1 MKKYG
6 ALLALVLAVISGLF
20 AVTLVNRWLE
30 GKAKQPSV
38 AIGETLPVTK
48 IVIAAKDLAVGEP
61 LSDAALALAEW
72 PKASTPQGSLEKIEG
87 LSERVVATRLKAGQ
101 PILVGD
107 LAAPGSGAG
116 LVSTIQPGKR
126 AMAIRVD
133 EVIGVGGFVLP
144 NTHVDVI
151 AVWKEDQDHETSEII
166 LEEIEVLA
174 IAQETYTED
183 GKPKV
188 VKTVTLQLD
197 PAEAEKLALHLT
209 KGPVH
214 LALRNA
220 LEADPPQ
227 PAVAAAPAPRIAAAP
242 VPAPRPRLK
251 PPQAPPP
258 FAVEVIRRSESETL
272 RFKNRDSAERI

>member
-6 ALLALVLAVISGLF
+6 AILALALAVLSGLF
-20 AVTLVNRWLE
+20 AVTLAKRWLA
-30 GKAKQPSV
+30 GQAQQPV
-38 AIGETLPVTK
+38 AAVGETLPLTR

-61 LSDAALALAEW
+61 LCEAALTLAEW
-72 PKASTPQGSLEKIEG
+72 PKASTPQGSLEKTEG
-87 LSERVVATRLKAGQ
+87 LAGRVVATRLKAGQ
-101 PILVGD
+101 PILAGD

-144 NTHVDVI
+144 NTQVDVI
-151 AVWKEDQDHETSEII
+151 AVWKDCQDREIAEII
-166 LEEIEVLA
+166 LEQIDVLA

-183 GKPKV
+183 GKPKI

-220 LEADPPQ
+220 LEADPPR
-227 PAVAAAPAPRIAAAP
+227 PAVAAAPAPRLAAAP

-251 PPQAPPP
+251 APEAKPP
-258 FAVEVIRRSESETL
+258 FAVEVIRRSKAETL
-272 RFKNRDSAERI
+272 RFKDSDSAERI